1 MNEEEY
7 YNRRFRL
14 NAEIQKSEEMLV
26 QYRKQKRYLES
37 CLEDCEWELRKSER
51 LYSDIEEYWREKNL
65 KPECMDIFENEN
77 EIRRAVKQKIDT
89 LYQDCNEMLQ
99 MQIRSE
105 EDKQEEYH
113 NQMHQLRKE
122 LWNTEEPHGE
132 NN

>member
-7 YNRRFRL
+7 YNRRSQL
-14 NAEIQKSEEMLV
+14 NAEIQKSEEILV
-26 QYRKQKRYLES
+26 QYRKQKSHLERYLE
-37 CLEDCEWELRKSER
+37 DYEWELRRSEQ
-51 LYSDIEEYWREKNL
+51 LYSNIEEYWREKNL
-65 KPECMDIFENEN
+65 KPVCTDIFENEN

-105 EDKQEEYH
+105 ENKQEEYH
-113 NQMHQLRKE
+113 NQMHQLKKE
-122 LWNTEEPHGE
+122 LWITEEPHGE